1 MMTDREIIQA
11 ISQRLGCAN
20 ESLPIEDR
28 DSLLERLHQQQIEQ
42 QQNEIA
48 DNGDSLSERLRQ
60 RVRHATKLSTAQSS
74 RNIEDLKSDL
84 EDAQAEDIFRAV
96 DRDGNPFIY
105 TVRDLFWSQDAY
117 DYLKEQEKS
126 FEVHLPELI
135 DRYSGQFIVF
145 EDGRVIDADLSE
157 DTLLDRI
164 SETDFFKDREGI
176 LCTFVP
182 NREVNA

>member
-1 MMTDREIIQA
+1 MTNYREILQS

-20 ESLPIEDR
+20 TSLPLEDR
-28 DSLLERLHQQQIEQ
+28 DSLLEQLQQPIEQ
-42 QQNEIA
+42 QRNEIA
-48 DNGDSLSERLRQ
+48 ANDGER
-60 RVRHATKLSTAQSS
+60 VCYTTKLDTAQSS
-74 RNIEDLKSDL
+74 KNIEDLKSDL
-84 EDAQAEDIFRAV
+84 EDSQAEDIIHAV
-96 DRDGNPFIY
+96 DRDGNPFTY
-105 TVRDLFWSQDAY
+105 TLRDLFWSQDAY

-135 DRYSGQFIVF
+135 DRYGGQFLLF

-157 DTLLDRI
+157 DALLDRI

>member
-11 ISQRLGCAN
+11 I

-42 QQNEIA
+42 QRNEIA
-48 DNGDSLSERLRQ
+48 ANGN
-60 RVRHATKLSTAQSS
+60 RVRHTTKLSTSQSS
-74 RNIEDLKSDL
+74 TNIEDSQ
-84 EDAQAEDIFRAV
+84 EEDIIHAV
-96 DRDGNPFIY
+96 DRDGNPFTY

-126 FEVHLPELI
+126 FAVHLPELTA
-135 DRYSGQFIVF
+135 RYGGQFIVF

>member
-1 MMTDREIIQA
+1 MMTYREIVQA
-11 ISQRLGCAN
+11 TSQRLGCAN
-20 ESLPIEDR
+20 ASLPLEDR
-28 DSLLERLHQQQIEQ
+28 DSLLEQLQQPIEQ
-42 QQNEIA
+42 QRNEIA
-48 DNGDSLSERLRQ
+48 ANDER
-60 RVRHATKLSTAQSS
+60 VCHTTKLSTAQSS
-74 RNIEDLKSDL
+74 ENIEYLKSDL
-84 EDAQAEDIFRAV
+84 EDTQAEDIIHAV
-96 DRDGNPFIY
+96 DRDGNPFTY
-105 TVRDLFWSQDAY
+105 TLRDLFWSQDAY

-135 DRYSGQFIVF
+135 DRYGGQFIVF

-157 DTLLDRI
+157 NTLLDRI

>member
-1 MMTDREIIQA
+1 MTNYREILQA

-20 ESLPIEDR
+20 TSLPLEDR
-28 DSLLERLHQQQIEQ
+28 DSLLEQLQQPIEQ
-42 QQNEIA
+42 QRNEIA
-48 DNGDSLSERLRQ
+48 ANGER
-60 RVRHATKLSTAQSS
+60 VCYTTKLDTAQSS
-74 RNIEDLKSDL
+74 KNIEDLKSDL
-84 EDAQAEDIFRAV
+84 EDSQAEDIIHAV
-96 DRDGNPFIY
+96 DRDGNPFTY
-105 TVRDLFWSQDAY
+105 TLRDLFWSQDAY

-126 FEVHLPELI
+126 FEVHIPELI
-135 DRYSGQFIVF
+135 DRYGGEFIVF

-157 DTLLDRI
+157 NTLLDRI

>member
-1 MMTDREIIQA
+1 MTNYREIVQA
-11 ISQRLGCAN
+11 ISQRLGCVNA
-20 ESLPIEDR
+20 SLPLEDR
-28 DSLLERLHQQQIEQ
+28 DSLLEQLQQPIEQ
-42 QQNEIA
+42 QRNEIA
-48 DNGDSLSERLRQ
+48 ANGE
-60 RVRHATKLSTAQSS
+60 RVRHTTKLGTAQSFE
-74 RNIEDLKSDL
+74 NVEDLRSDL
-84 EDAQAEDIFRAV
+84 EDAQAEDIIHAV
-96 DRDGNPFIY
+96 DRDGNPFTY

-135 DRYSGQFIVF
+135 DRYGGQFLVF

-157 DTLLDRI
+157 DALLDRI

>member
-1 MMTDREIIQA
+1 MTNYREIVQA

-20 ESLPIEDR
+20 ASLPLEDR
-28 DSLLERLHQQQIEQ
+28 DSLLEQLQQPIEQ
-42 QQNEIA
+42 QRNEIA
-48 DNGDSLSERLRQ
+48 ANGER
-60 RVRHATKLSTAQSS
+60 VCHTTKLSTAQSS
-74 RNIEDLKSDL
+74 ENVEDLKSDL
-84 EDAQAEDIFRAV
+84 EDTQAEDIIHAV
-96 DRDGNPFIY
+96 DRDGNPFTY

-126 FEVHLPELI
+126 FNVHLPELI
-135 DRYSGQFIVF
+135 NRYGGQFIVF
-145 EDGRVIDADLSE
+145 EDGRVIDADFSE
-157 DTLLDRI
+157 NTLLDRI